1 MGEEPRAVIA
11 MLSVQQP
18 VDGSYK
24 DFAFCPP
31 FFCCCFLSSFFEQKL
46 LLVYIIYRVCFCRVN
61 H

>member
-31 FFCCCFLSSFFEQKL
+31 FFCCFLSSFFEQKL
-46 LLVYIIYRVCFCRVN
+46 LLACIYIYV
-61 H
+61 